1 MEIEEALVAKV
12 RRFLLESGTGFVFF
26 GSQYPLEVAGEEYRI
41 DLLFYHPK
49 LRHYV
54 VVELKDGGFKPE
66 YAGKMMTRCCH
77 PDEEIEAELGMR
89 VVDSISNNSRAGVSV
104 SLARSEN
111 CDLHGD

>member
-1 MEIEEALVAKV
+1 MLLRCAASFSNREQALCSLAASIHWKSRAKN
-12 RRFLLESGTGFVFF
+12 
-26 GSQYPLEVAGEEYRI
+26 AA

-49 LRHYV
+49 LRHCV